1 MSRRRKPLKKQLLA
15 QFYRGNLP
23 MLALAVF
30 AALAGGTLDLILSWL
45 MQQLIDTA
53 SGIPGA
59 RPLGQLAQITGGF
72 ILLCAA
78 LFLLKYASEP
88 RFIEKAMRQ
97 YKDFAFQKLTEKSI
111 SSFRAKS
118 TAAYL
123 SALTNDA
130 ASVEADHLSQQLS
143 VITKTVTF
151 LGALAMML
159 WYSPLMTA
167 IAAGVTVLPLI
178 ASLLTGGQLQA
189 AEKRVS
195 DRNRDFTAALSDC
208 LGGFSVVKTFRAE
221 KEIFRLFAESNRA
234 LEQEK
239 FSRRR
244 VKALVGMIGAIA
256 GIVAQLGAF
265 LAGAYLALAGKGL
278 TAGAVFMFVNLMSF
292 MIGPVAELPA
302 LLAARKAARGLIDK
316 LADALEQDEAQPD
329 GVHITPLTRELRL
342 EDVRFSYDGETE
354 ILRGVSAAFE
364 AGKAY
369 AIVGA
374 SGSGKS
380 TLLNLLTSPGT
391 AYDGSILLD
400 GTELRTIAPESLY
413 ETVSLIQQNVFVF
426 NASIRDNVTM
436 FRSFPPEELAQAVRR
451 AQLEAL
457 IASRGEGYLCG
468 ENGSGLSGGEKQR
481 ISIARSLLKHASVLL
496 ADEATAA
503 LDAQTAH
510 QVTDDI
516 LSLSGVTRIVV
527 THTLEQAALRRY
539 DGILVLKDGCIAES
553 GSFDELMEQKGYFYA
568 LYTVSQ

>member
-1 MSRRRKPLKKQLLA
+1 MRQNKTLEQQLRA
-15 QFYRGNLP
+15 QFFRGNRA
-23 MLALAVF
+23 MFALAAF
-30 AALAGGTLDLILSWL
+30 AALAGGTLNLIVSWL

-53 SGIPGA
+53 SGVAGA
-59 RPLGQLAQITGGF
+59 RPLRQLAYLTGGF
-72 ILLCAA
+72 ILLCTA
-78 LFLLKYASEP
+78 LMLLKYAAEP
-88 RFIEKAMRQ
+88 RFIERAMRQ

-111 SSFRAKS
+111 SSFRAES

-130 ASVEADHLSQQLS
+130 ASVEADDLAQRLSIL
-143 VITKTVTF
+143 TKAVTF
-151 LGALAMML
+151 FGALGMML
-159 WYSPLMTA
+159 WYSPVMTA
-167 IAAGVTVLPLI
+167 IAAAVTALPLI

-189 AEKRVS
+189 AEARVA

-221 KEIFRLFAESNRA
+221 AEIFRLFAGSNRA

-244 VKALVGMIGAIA
+244 VKALVGMIGATT
-256 GIVAQLGAF
+256 GIIAQLGVF
-265 LAGAYLALAGKGL
+265 LAGAYLALSGKGL
-278 TAGAVFMFVNLMSF
+278 TAGAVILFVNLMNF
-292 MIGPVAELPA
+292 MIEPVAELPG

-329 GVHITPLTRELRL
+329 GVHITPLARELRF
-342 EDVRFSYDGETE
+342 ENVRFSYDGETE
-354 ILRGVSAAFE
+354 ILRGVSARFE

-426 NASIRDNVTM
+426 NASIRDNITM
-436 FRSFPPEELAQAVRR
+436 FRSFPSEELAQAVRR
-451 AQLEAL
+451 AQLESLLAD
-457 IASRGEGYLCG
+457 RGEGYLCG
-468 ENGSGLSGGEKQR
+468 ENGSGLSGGEMQR

-516 LSLSGVTRIVV
+516 LSLTGVTRIVV
-527 THTLEQAALRRY
+527 THTLEQAALRQY
-539 DGILVLKDGCIAES
+539 DGILVLKDGRIAET
-553 GSFDELMEQKGYFYA
+553 GSFDELMERKGYFYA

>member
-1 MSRRRKPLKKQLLA
+1 MKHNSLARQLTA
-15 QFYRGNLP
+15 QFFRGNLP
-23 MLALAVF
+23 MFALAVF
-30 AALAGGTLDLILSWL
+30 AALTGGTLNLIVTWL
-45 MQQLIDTA
+45 MQQLIDAA
-53 SGIPGA
+53 SGLPGA
-59 RPLGQLAQITGGF
+59 LPLGQLAWITGGF

-78 LFLLKYASEP
+78 LMLLKYASEP

-111 SSFRAKS
+111 SSFRAES

-130 ASVEADHLSQQLS
+130 ASIEADDLSQLLS
-143 VITKTVTF
+143 VITKAVTF
-151 LGALAMML
+151 FGALAMML

-178 ASLLTGGQLQA
+178 ASVLTGGQLQA

-195 DRNRDFTAALSDC
+195 DQNRDFTAALSDC

-244 VKALVGMIGAIA
+244 LKALVGMIGATT
-256 GIVAQLGAF
+256 GIIAQLGVF
-265 LAGAYLALAGKGL
+265 LAGAYLALTGKGL
-278 TAGAVFMFVNLMSF
+278 TAGAVILFVNLMNF
-292 MIGPVAELPA
+292 MIEPVAELPA
-302 LLAARKAARGLIDK
+302 LLAARKAARGLIVK
-316 LADALEQDEAQPD
+316 LADALEQDETQPD
-329 GVHITPLTRELRL
+329 GVQITPLTRELRL
-342 EDVRFSYDGETE
+342 ENVRFSYDGETE
-354 ILRGVSAAFE
+354 ILRGVSAVFE

-369 AIVGA
+369 AVVGA

-380 TLLNLLTSPGT
+380 MLLNLLTSPGM
-391 AYDGSILLD
+391 AYEGSILLD
-400 GTELRTIAPESLY
+400 GTELRTVSPESLY
-413 ETVSLIQQNVFVF
+413 ETVSVIQQNVFVF

-457 IASRGEGYLCG
+457 LAERGEDYLCG

-539 DGILVLKDGCIAES
+539 DGILVLKDGRIAES

>member
-1 MSRRRKPLKKQLLA
+1 MKHKPLARQLTA
-15 QFYRGNLP
+15 QFFRGNLP
-23 MLALAVF
+23 MFALAVF
-30 AALAGGTLDLILSWL
+30 AALTGGTLNLIVTWL
-45 MQQLIDTA
+45 MQQLIDAA
-53 SGIPGA
+53 SGLPGA
-59 RPLGQLAQITGGF
+59 LPLGQLAWITGGF

-78 LFLLKYASEP
+78 LMLLKYASEP

-111 SSFRAKS
+111 SSFRAES

-130 ASVEADHLSQQLS
+130 ASVEADDLSQLLS
-143 VITKTVTF
+143 VITKAVTF
-151 LGALAMML
+151 FGALAMML

-178 ASLLTGGQLQA
+178 ASVLTGGQLQA

-195 DRNRDFTAALSDC
+195 DQNRDFTAALSDC

-244 VKALVGMIGAIA
+244 LKALVGMIGATT
-256 GIVAQLGAF
+256 GIIAQLGVF
-265 LAGAYLALAGKGL
+265 LAGAYLALSGRGL
-278 TAGAVFMFVNLMSF
+278 TAGAVILFVNLMNF
-292 MIGPVAELPA
+292 MIEPVAELPA
-302 LLAARKAARGLIDK
+302 LLAARKAARGLIVK
-316 LADALEQDEAQPD
+316 LADALEQDETQPD
-329 GVHITPLTRELRL
+329 GVQITPLTRELRL
-342 EDVRFSYDGETE
+342 ENVRFSYDGETE
-354 ILRGVSAAFE
+354 ILRGVSAVFE

-369 AIVGA
+369 AVVGA

-380 TLLNLLTSPGT
+380 TLLNLLTSPGM
-391 AYDGSILLD
+391 AYEGSILLD
-400 GTELRTIAPESLY
+400 GTELRTASPESLY
-413 ETVSLIQQNVFVF
+413 ETVSVIQQNVFVF

-457 IASRGEGYLCG
+457 IASRGEDYLCG

-539 DGILVLKDGCIAES
+539 DGILVLKDGRIAES

>member
-1 MSRRRKPLKKQLLA
+1 MKHKPLARQLTA
-15 QFYRGNLP
+15 QFFRGNIP
-23 MLALAVF
+23 MFALAVF
-30 AALAGGTLDLILSWL
+30 AALTGGTLNLIVTWL
-45 MQQLIDTA
+45 MQQLIDAA
-53 SGIPGA
+53 SGLPDA
-59 RPLGQLAQITGGF
+59 LPLGQLAQITGGF

-78 LFLLKYASEP
+78 LMLLKYASEP

-97 YKDFAFQKLTEKSI
+97 YKDFAFRKLTGKSI
-111 SSFRAKS
+111 SSFRAES

-130 ASVEADHLSQQLS
+130 ASVEADDLSQLLS
-143 VITKTVTF
+143 VITKAVTF
-151 LGALAMML
+151 FGALAMML

-178 ASLLTGGQLQA
+178 ASVLTGGQLQA

-195 DRNRDFTAALSDC
+195 DQNRDFTAALSDC

-234 LEQEK
+234 LEREK

-244 VKALVGMIGAIA
+244 LKALVGMIGATT
-256 GIVAQLGAF
+256 GIIAQLGVF
-265 LAGAYLALAGKGL
+265 LAGAYLALSGKGL
-278 TAGAVFMFVNLMSF
+278 TAGAVILFVNLMNF
-292 MIGPVAELPA
+292 MIEPVAELPG

-316 LADALEQDEAQPD
+316 LADALEQDEALPD
-329 GVHITPLTRELRL
+329 GVRIAPLARELRL
-342 EDVRFSYDGETE
+342 ENVRFSYDGETE
-354 ILRGVSAAFE
+354 VLRGVSAVFE

-369 AIVGA
+369 AVVGA

-380 TLLNLLTSPGT
+380 TLLNLLTSPGM

-426 NASIRDNVTM
+426 NASIRDNITM
-436 FRSFPPEELAQAVRR
+436 FRSFPPEELAQAARR
-451 AQLEAL
+451 AQLEPL
-457 IASRGEGYLCG
+457 IADRGEDYLCG

-481 ISIARSLLKHASVLL
+481 ISVARSLLKHASVLL

-527 THTLEQAALRRY
+527 THTLEQAALRRC
-539 DGILVLKDGCIAES
+539 DGILVLKDGRIAES
-553 GSFDELMEQKGYFYA
+553 GSFDELMARKGYFYA

>member
-1 MSRRRKPLKKQLLA
+1 MKHNSLARQLTA
-15 QFYRGNLP
+15 QFFRGNLP
-23 MLALAVF
+23 MFALAVF
-30 AALAGGTLDLILSWL
+30 AALTGGTLNLIVTWL
-45 MQQLIDTA
+45 MQQLIDAA
-53 SGIPGA
+53 SGLPGA
-59 RPLGQLAQITGGF
+59 LPLGQLAWITGGF

-78 LFLLKYASEP
+78 LMLLKYASEP

-111 SSFRAKS
+111 SSFRAES

-130 ASVEADHLSQQLS
+130 ASIEADDLSQLLS
-143 VITKTVTF
+143 VITKAVTF
-151 LGALAMML
+151 FGALAMML

-195 DRNRDFTAALSDC
+195 DQNRDFTAALSDC

-244 VKALVGMIGAIA
+244 LKALVGMIGATT
-256 GIVAQLGAF
+256 GIIAQLGVF
-265 LAGAYLALAGKGL
+265 LAGAYLALTGKGL
-278 TAGAVFMFVNLMSF
+278 TAGAVILFVNLMNF
-292 MIGPVAELPA
+292 MIEPVAELPA
-302 LLAARKAARGLIDK
+302 LLAARKAARGLIAK
-316 LADALEQDEAQPD
+316 LADALEQDEVQPD
-329 GVHITPLTRELRL
+329 GVQIAPLMRQLRL

-354 ILRGVSAAFE
+354 ILRGVSAVFD

-380 TLLNLLTSPGT
+380 TLLNLLTTPGM
-391 AYDGSILLD
+391 AYAGKILLD
-400 GTELRTIAPESLY
+400 GTELRTVSPESLY
-413 ETVSLIQQNVFVF
+413 ETVSVIQQNVFVF

-457 IASRGEGYLCG
+457 LAERGEDYLCG

-539 DGILVLKDGCIAES
+539 DGILALKDGRIAES
-553 GSFDELMEQKGYFYA
+553 GSFDDLMAQKGYFYA

>member
-1 MSRRRKPLKKQLLA
+1 MKHNSLARQLTA
-15 QFYRGNLP
+15 QFFRGNLP
-23 MLALAVF
+23 MFALAVF
-30 AALAGGTLDLILSWL
+30 AALTGGTLNLIVTWL
-45 MQQLIDTA
+45 MQQLIDAA
-53 SGIPGA
+53 SGLPGA
-59 RPLGQLAQITGGF
+59 LPLGQLAWITGGF

-78 LFLLKYASEP
+78 LMLLKYASEP

-111 SSFRAKS
+111 SSFRAES

-130 ASVEADHLSQQLS
+130 ASIEADDLSQLLS
-143 VITKTVTF
+143 VITKAVTF
-151 LGALAMML
+151 FGALAMML

-178 ASLLTGGQLQA
+178 ASVLTGGQLQA

-195 DRNRDFTAALSDC
+195 DQNRDFTAALSDC

-244 VKALVGMIGAIA
+244 LKALVGMIGATTGVI
-256 GIVAQLGAF
+256 AQLGVF
-265 LAGAYLALAGKGL
+265 LAGAYLALTGKGL
-278 TAGAVFMFVNLMSF
+278 TAGAVILFVNLMNF
-292 MIGPVAELPA
+292 MIEPVAELPA
-302 LLAARKAARGLIDK
+302 LLAARKAARGLIAK
-316 LADALEQDEAQPD
+316 LADALEQDEVQPD
-329 GVHITPLTRELRL
+329 GVQIAPLTRQLRL

-354 ILRGVSAAFE
+354 ILRGVSAVFD

-380 TLLNLLTSPGT
+380 TLLNLLTTPGM
-391 AYDGSILLD
+391 AYAGKILLD
-400 GTELRTIAPESLY
+400 GTELRTVAPESLY
-413 ETVSLIQQNVFVF
+413 ETVSVIQQNVFVF

-457 IASRGEGYLCG
+457 LTERGEDYLCG

-539 DGILVLKDGCIAES
+539 DGILVLKDGRIAES
-553 GSFDELMEQKGYFYA
+553 GSFDALVAQKGYFYA

>member
-1 MSRRRKPLKKQLLA
+1 MKHNSLARQLTA
-15 QFYRGNLP
+15 QFFRGNLP
-23 MLALAVF
+23 MFALAVF
-30 AALAGGTLDLILSWL
+30 AALTGGTLNLIVTWL
-45 MQQLIDTA
+45 MQQLIDAA
-53 SGIPGA
+53 SGLPDA
-59 RPLGQLAQITGGF
+59 LPLGQLAWITGGF

-78 LFLLKYASEP
+78 LMLLKYASEP

-111 SSFRAKS
+111 SSFRAES

-130 ASVEADHLSQQLS
+130 ASIEADDLSQLLS
-143 VITKTVTF
+143 VITKAVTF
-151 LGALAMML
+151 FGALAMML

-195 DRNRDFTAALSDC
+195 DQNRDFTAALSDC

-244 VKALVGMIGAIA
+244 LKALVGMIGATTGVI
-256 GIVAQLGAF
+256 AQLGVF
-265 LAGAYLALAGKGL
+265 LAGAYLALTGKGL
-278 TAGAVFMFVNLMSF
+278 TAGAVILFVNLMNF
-292 MIGPVAELPA
+292 MIEPVAELPA
-302 LLAARKAARGLIDK
+302 LLAARKAARGLIAK
-316 LADALEQDEAQPD
+316 LADALEQDEVQPD
-329 GVHITPLTRELRL
+329 GVQIAPLMRQLRL

-354 ILRGVSAAFE
+354 ILRGVSAVFD

-380 TLLNLLTSPGT
+380 TLLNLLTTPGM
-391 AYDGSILLD
+391 AYAGKILLD
-400 GTELRTIAPESLY
+400 GTELRTVSPESLY
-413 ETVSLIQQNVFVF
+413 ETVSVIQQNVFVF

-457 IASRGEGYLCG
+457 LAERGEDYLCG
-468 ENGSGLSGGEKQR
+468 ESGSGLSGGEKQR

-510 QVTDDI
+510 QVTDDV

-539 DGILVLKDGCIAES
+539 DGILVLKDGRIAES
-553 GSFDELMEQKGYFYA
+553 GSFDDLMAQKGYFYA

>member
-1 MSRRRKPLKKQLLA
+1 MKHKPLARQLTA
-15 QFYRGNLP
+15 QFFRGNLP
-23 MLALAVF
+23 MFALAVF
-30 AALAGGTLDLILSWL
+30 AALTGGTLNLIVTWL
-45 MQQLIDTA
+45 MQQLIDAA
-53 SGIPGA
+53 SGLPGA
-59 RPLGQLAQITGGF
+59 LPLGQLAWITGGF

-78 LFLLKYASEP
+78 LMLLKYASEP

-111 SSFRAKS
+111 SSFRAES

-130 ASVEADHLSQQLS
+130 ASIEADDLSQLLS
-143 VITKTVTF
+143 VIMKAVTF
-151 LGALAMML
+151 FGALAMML

-178 ASLLTGGQLQA
+178 PSVLTGGQLQA

-195 DRNRDFTAALSDC
+195 DQNRDFTAALSDC

-244 VKALVGMIGAIA
+244 LKALVGMIGATT
-256 GIVAQLGAF
+256 GIIAQLGVF
-265 LAGAYLALAGKGL
+265 LAGAYLALSGRGL
-278 TAGAVFMFVNLMSF
+278 TAGAVILFVNLMNF
-292 MIGPVAELPA
+292 MIEPVAELPA
-302 LLAARKAARGLIDK
+302 LLAARKAARGLIVK
-316 LADALEQDEAQPD
+316 LADALEQDETQPD
-329 GVHITPLTRELRL
+329 GVQITPLTRELRL
-342 EDVRFSYDGETE
+342 ENVRFSYDGETE
-354 ILRGVSAAFE
+354 ILRGVSAVFE

-369 AIVGA
+369 AVVGA

-380 TLLNLLTSPGT
+380 TLLNLLTSPGM
-391 AYDGSILLD
+391 AYEGSILLD
-400 GTELRTIAPESLY
+400 GTELRTASPESLY

-426 NASIRDNVTM
+426 NASIRDNITM
-436 FRSFPPEELAQAVRR
+436 FRSFPSEELAQAVRR
-451 AQLEAL
+451 AQLESLLAD
-457 IASRGEGYLCG
+457 RGEGYLCG

-516 LSLSGVTRIVV
+516 LSLTGVTRIVV

-539 DGILVLKDGCIAES
+539 DGILVLKDGRIAES

>member
-1 MSRRRKPLKKQLLA
+1 MKHKPLARQLTA
-15 QFYRGNLP
+15 QFFRGNVP
-23 MLALAVF
+23 MFALAVF
-30 AALAGGTLDLILSWL
+30 AALTGGTLNLIVTWL
-45 MQQLIDTA
+45 MQQLIDAA
-53 SGIPGA
+53 SGLPGA
-59 RPLGQLAQITGGF
+59 LPLGQLAWITGGF

-78 LFLLKYASEP
+78 LMLLKYASEP

-111 SSFRAKS
+111 SSFRAES

-130 ASVEADHLSQQLS
+130 ASIEADDLSQLLS
-143 VITKTVTF
+143 VIMKAVTF
-151 LGALAMML
+151 FGALAMML

-178 ASLLTGGQLQA
+178 PSVLTGGQLQA

-195 DRNRDFTAALSDC
+195 DQNRDFTAALSDC

-244 VKALVGMIGAIA
+244 LKALVGMIGATT
-256 GIVAQLGAF
+256 GIIAQLGVF
-265 LAGAYLALAGKGL
+265 LAGAYLALSGRGL
-278 TAGAVFMFVNLMSF
+278 TAGAVLLFVNLMNF
-292 MIGPVAELPA
+292 MIEPVAELPA
-302 LLAARKAARGLIDK
+302 LLAARKAARGLIVK
-316 LADALEQDEAQPD
+316 LADALEQDETQPD
-329 GVHITPLTRELRL
+329 GVQITPLTRELRL
-342 EDVRFSYDGETE
+342 ENVRFSYDGETE
-354 ILRGVSAAFE
+354 ILRGVSAVFE

-369 AIVGA
+369 AVVGA

-380 TLLNLLTSPGT
+380 TLLNLLTSPGM
-391 AYDGSILLD
+391 AYEGSILLD
-400 GTELRTIAPESLY
+400 GTELRTASPESLY

-426 NASIRDNVTM
+426 NASIRDNITM
-436 FRSFPPEELAQAVRR
+436 FRSFPSEELAQAVRR
-451 AQLEAL
+451 AQLESLLAD
-457 IASRGEGYLCG
+457 RGEGYLCG

-516 LSLSGVTRIVV
+516 LSLTGVTRIVV

-539 DGILVLKDGCIAES
+539 DGILVLKDGRIAES

>member
-111 SSFRAKS
+111 SSFRAES

-208 LGGFSVVKTFRAE
+208 LGGFSVVKTFQAE

-234 LEQEK
+234 LEKEK

-329 GVHITPLTRELRL
+329 GVHITPLARELRF
-342 EDVRFSYDGETE
+342 ENVRFSYDGETE
-354 ILRGVSAAFE
+354 ILRGVSARFE

-374 SGSGKS
+374 SGSGKT

-426 NASIRDNVTM
+426 NASIRDNITM
-436 FRSFPPEELAQAVRR
+436 FRSFPSEELAQAVRR
-451 AQLEAL
+451 AQLESLLAD
-457 IASRGEGYLCG
+457 RGEGYLCG

-527 THTLEQAALRRY
+527 THTLEQAALRQY
-539 DGILVLKDGCIAES
+539 DGILVLKDGRIAET
-553 GSFDELMEQKGYFYA
+553 GSFDELMERKGYFYA

>member
-111 SSFRAKS
+111 SSFRAES

-167 IAAGVTVLPLI
+167 IAAGVTVLPLV

-208 LGGFSVVKTFRAE
+208 LGGFSVVKTFQAE

-329 GVHITPLTRELRL
+329 GVHITPLARELRF
-342 EDVRFSYDGETE
+342 ENVRFSYDGETE
-354 ILRGVSAAFE
+354 ILRGVSARFE

-374 SGSGKS
+374 SGSGKT

-426 NASIRDNVTM
+426 NASIRDNITM
-436 FRSFPPEELAQAVRR
+436 FRSFPSEELAQAVRR
-451 AQLEAL
+451 AQLESLLAD
-457 IASRGEGYLCG
+457 RGEGYLCG

-539 DGILVLKDGCIAES
+539 DGILVLKDGRIAES

>member
-1 MSRRRKPLKKQLLA
+1 MKHKPLARQLTA
-15 QFYRGNLP
+15 QFFRGNVP
-23 MLALAVF
+23 MFALAVF
-30 AALAGGTLDLILSWL
+30 AALTGGTLNLIVTWL
-45 MQQLIDTA
+45 MQQLIDAA
-53 SGIPGA
+53 SGLPGA
-59 RPLGQLAQITGGF
+59 LPLGQLAWITGGF

-78 LFLLKYASEP
+78 LMLLKYASEP

-111 SSFRAKS
+111 SSFRAES

-123 SALTNDA
+123 SALTIDA
-130 ASVEADHLSQQLS
+130 ASIEADDLSQLLS
-143 VITKTVTF
+143 VITKAVTF
-151 LGALAMML
+151 FGALAMML

-178 ASLLTGGQLQA
+178 ASVLTGGQLQA

-208 LGGFSVVKTFRAE
+208 LDGFSVVKTFRAE

-244 VKALVGMIGAIA
+244 VKALVGMIGATT
-256 GIVAQLGAF
+256 GIIAQLGVF
-265 LAGAYLALAGKGL
+265 LAGAYLALSGKGL
-278 TAGAVFMFVNLMSF
+278 TAGAVILFVNLMNF
-292 MIGPVAELPA
+292 MIEPVAELPA

-316 LADALEQDEAQPD
+316 LADALEQDETQPD
-329 GVHITPLTRELRL
+329 GMQIAPLTRQLRL
-342 EDVRFSYDGETE
+342 ENVRFSYDGETE
-354 ILRGVSAAFE
+354 ILRGVSAVFE

-380 TLLNLLTSPGT
+380 TLLNLLTSPGM
-391 AYDGSILLD
+391 AYEGSILLD
-400 GTELRTIAPESLY
+400 GTELRAASPESLY

-457 IASRGEGYLCG
+457 IAARGEGYLCG

-516 LSLSGVTRIVV
+516 LSLTGVTRIVV

-539 DGILVLKDGCIAES
+539 DGILVLKDGRIAES
-553 GSFDELMEQKGYFYA
+553 GSFDALMVQKGYFYA

>member
-111 SSFRAKS
+111 SSFRAES

-316 LADALEQDEAQPD
+316 LADALEQDETQPD
-329 GVHITPLTRELRL
+329 GMQIAPLTRQLRL
-342 EDVRFSYDGETE
+342 ENVRFSYDGETE
-354 ILRGVSAAFE
+354 ILRGISAVFE

-380 TLLNLLTSPGT
+380 TLLNLLTSPGM
-391 AYDGSILLD
+391 AYEGSILLD
-400 GTELRTIAPESLY
+400 GTELRAASPESLY
-413 ETVSLIQQNVFVF
+413 ETVSVIQQNVFVF

-457 IASRGEGYLCG
+457 IAARGEGYLCG
-468 ENGSGLSGGEKQR
+468 KNGSGLSGGEKQR

-516 LSLSGVTRIVV
+516 LSLTGVTRIVV

-539 DGILVLKDGCIAES
+539 DGILVLKDGRIAES
-553 GSFDELMEQKGYFYA
+553 GSFDALMVQKGYFYA

>member
-1 MSRRRKPLKKQLLA
+1 MRRQKRRCKNTRTTL
-15 QFYRGNLP
+15 RSSNLI
-23 MLALAVF
+23 V
-30 AALAGGTLDLILSWL
+30 TWL
-45 MQQLIDTA
+45 MQQLIDAA
-53 SGIPGA
+53 SGLPGA
-59 RPLGQLAQITGGF
+59 LPLGQLAWITGGF

-78 LFLLKYASEP
+78 LMLLKYASEP

-111 SSFRAKS
+111 SSFRAES

-130 ASVEADHLSQQLS
+130 ASIEADDLSQLLS
-143 VITKTVTF
+143 VITKAVTF
-151 LGALAMML
+151 FGALAMML

-195 DRNRDFTAALSDC
+195 DQNRDFTAALSDC

-244 VKALVGMIGAIA
+244 LKALVGMIGATT
-256 GIVAQLGAF
+256 GIIAQLGVF
-265 LAGAYLALAGKGL
+265 LAGAYLALTGKGL
-278 TAGAVFMFVNLMSF
+278 TAGAVILFVNLMNF
-292 MIGPVAELPA
+292 MIEPVAELPA
-302 LLAARKAARGLIDK
+302 LLAARKAARGLIAK
-316 LADALEQDEAQPD
+316 LADALEQDEVQPD
-329 GVHITPLTRELRL
+329 GVQIAPLMRQLRL

-354 ILRGVSAAFE
+354 ILRGVSAVFD

-380 TLLNLLTSPGT
+380 TLLNLLTTPGM
-391 AYDGSILLD
+391 AYAGKILLD
-400 GTELRTIAPESLY
+400 GTELRTVSPESLY
-413 ETVSLIQQNVFVF
+413 ETVSVIQQNVFVF

-457 IASRGEGYLCG
+457 LAERGEDYLCG

-481 ISIARSLLKHASVLL
+481 ISIARALIKNAPIVLL
-496 ADEATAA
+496 DETTSSLDADNEKEIHKA
-503 LDAQTAH
+503 LDALMKDKTVIVIAH
-510 QVTDDI
+510 RLNTIIGADQ
-516 LSLSGVTRIVV
+516 
-527 THTLEQAALRRY
+527 
-539 DGILVLKDGCIAES
+539 ILVLDKGIISER
-553 GSFDELMEQKGYFYA
+553 GNHKELLAQNGWYARMISEQTKA
-568 LYTVSQ
+568 REWSIT

>member
-1 MSRRRKPLKKQLLA
+1 MKHKPLARQLTA
-15 QFYRGNLP
+15 QFFRGNIP
-23 MLALAVF
+23 MFALAVF
-30 AALAGGTLDLILSWL
+30 AALTGGTLNLIVTWL
-45 MQQLIDTA
+45 MQQLIDAA
-53 SGIPGA
+53 SGLPGA
-59 RPLGQLAQITGGF
+59 LPLGQLAQITGGF

-78 LFLLKYASEP
+78 LMLLKYASEP

-111 SSFRAKS
+111 SSFRAES

-123 SALTNDA
+123 SALTIDA
-130 ASVEADHLSQQLS
+130 ASIEADDLSQLLS
-143 VITKTVTF
+143 VITKAVTF
-151 LGALAMML
+151 FGALAMML

-178 ASLLTGGQLQA
+178 ASVLTGGQLQA

-244 VKALVGMIGAIA
+244 VKALVGMIGATT
-256 GIVAQLGAF
+256 GILAQLGVF
-265 LAGAYLALAGKGL
+265 LAGAYLALSGKGL
-278 TAGAVFMFVNLMSF
+278 TAGAVILFVNLMNF
-292 MIGPVAELPA
+292 MIEPVAELPA

-316 LADALEQDEAQPD
+316 LADALEQDETQPD
-329 GVHITPLTRELRL
+329 GMQIAPLTRQLRL
-342 EDVRFSYDGETE
+342 ENVRFSYDGETE
-354 ILRGVSAAFE
+354 ILRGVSAVFE

-380 TLLNLLTSPGT
+380 TLLNLLTSPGM
-391 AYDGSILLD
+391 AYEGSILLD
-400 GTELRTIAPESLY
+400 GTELRAASPESLY

-436 FRSFPPEELAQAVRR
+436 FRSFPPEELAQAARR

-457 IASRGEGYLCG
+457 IAARGEGYLCG

-516 LSLSGVTRIVV
+516 LSLTGVTRIVV

-539 DGILVLKDGCIAES
+539 DGILVLKDGRIAES
-553 GSFDELMEQKGYFYA
+553 GSFDALMVQKGYFYA

>member
-1 MSRRRKPLKKQLLA
+1 MKYKPLARQLTA
-15 QFYRGNLP
+15 QFFRGNVP
-23 MLALAVF
+23 MFALAVF
-30 AALAGGTLDLILSWL
+30 AALTGGTLNLIVTWL
-45 MQQLIDTA
+45 MQQLIDAA
-53 SGIPGA
+53 SGLPGA
-59 RPLGQLAQITGGF
+59 LPLGQLARITGGF
-72 ILLCAA
+72 ILLCVA
-78 LFLLKYASEP
+78 LMLLKYASEP

-111 SSFRAKS
+111 SSFRAES

-123 SALTNDA
+123 SALTIDA
-130 ASVEADHLSQQLS
+130 ASIEADDLSQLLS
-143 VITKTVTF
+143 VITKAVTF
-151 LGALAMML
+151 FGALAMML

-178 ASLLTGGQLQA
+178 ASVLTGGQLQA

-244 VKALVGMIGAIA
+244 VKALVGMIGATT
-256 GIVAQLGAF
+256 GIIAQLGVF
-265 LAGAYLALAGKGL
+265 LAGAYLALSGKGL
-278 TAGAVFMFVNLMSF
+278 TAGAVILFVNLMNF
-292 MIGPVAELPA
+292 MIEPVAELPA

-316 LADALEQDEAQPD
+316 LADALEQDETQPD
-329 GVHITPLTRELRL
+329 GMQIAPLTRQLRL
-342 EDVRFSYDGETE
+342 ENVRFSYDGETE
-354 ILRGVSAAFE
+354 ILCGISAVFE

-380 TLLNLLTSPGT
+380 TLLNLLTSPGM
-391 AYDGSILLD
+391 AYEGSILLD
-400 GTELRTIAPESLY
+400 GTELRAASPESLY

-457 IASRGEGYLCG
+457 ITARGEGYLCG
-468 ENGSGLSGGEKQR
+468 ENGSELSGGEKQR

-516 LSLSGVTRIVV
+516 LSLTGVTRIVV

-539 DGILVLKDGCIAES
+539 DGILVLKDGRIAES
-553 GSFDELMEQKGYFYA
+553 GSFDELMVQKGYFYA

>member
-1 MSRRRKPLKKQLLA
+1 MKHKPLARQLTA
-15 QFYRGNLP
+15 QFFRGNVP
-23 MLALAVF
+23 MFALAVF
-30 AALAGGTLDLILSWL
+30 AALTGGTLNLIVTWL
-45 MQQLIDTA
+45 MQQLIDAA
-53 SGIPGA
+53 SGLPGA
-59 RPLGQLAQITGGF
+59 LPLGQLARITGGF

-78 LFLLKYASEP
+78 LMLLKYASEP

-111 SSFRAKS
+111 SSFRAES

-123 SALTNDA
+123 SALTIDA
-130 ASVEADHLSQQLS
+130 ASIEADDLSQLLS
-143 VITKTVTF
+143 VITKAVTF
-151 LGALAMML
+151 FGALAMML

-178 ASLLTGGQLQA
+178 ASVLTGGQLQA

-208 LGGFSVVKTFRAE
+208 LDGFSVVKTFRAE

-244 VKALVGMIGAIA
+244 VKALVGMIGATT
-256 GIVAQLGAF
+256 GIIAQLGVF
-265 LAGAYLALAGKGL
+265 LAGAYLALSGKGL
-278 TAGAVFMFVNLMSF
+278 TAGAVILFVNLMNF
-292 MIGPVAELPA
+292 MIEPVAELPA

-316 LADALEQDEAQPD
+316 LADALEQDETQPD
-329 GVHITPLTRELRL
+329 GMQIAPLTRQLRL
-342 EDVRFSYDGETE
+342 ENVRFSYDGETE
-354 ILRGVSAAFE
+354 ILRGVSAVFE

-380 TLLNLLTSPGT
+380 TLLNLLTSPGM
-391 AYDGSILLD
+391 AYEGSILLD
-400 GTELRTIAPESLY
+400 GTELRAASPESLY

-457 IASRGEGYLCG
+457 IAARGEGYLCG
-468 ENGSGLSGGEKQR
+468 ENGSELSGGEKQR

-516 LSLSGVTRIVV
+516 LSLTGVTRIVV

-539 DGILVLKDGCIAES
+539 DGILVLKDGRIAES
-553 GSFDELMEQKGYFYA
+553 GSFDALMVQKGYFYA

>member
-1 MSRRRKPLKKQLLA
+1 
-15 QFYRGNLP
+15 
-23 MLALAVF
+23 
-30 AALAGGTLDLILSWL
+30 
-45 MQQLIDTA
+45 
-53 SGIPGA
+53 
-59 RPLGQLAQITGGF
+59 
-72 ILLCAA
+72 
-78 LFLLKYASEP
+78 
-88 RFIEKAMRQ
+88 
-97 YKDFAFQKLTEKSI
+97 
-111 SSFRAKS
+111 
-118 TAAYL
+118 
-123 SALTNDA
+123 
-130 ASVEADHLSQQLS
+130 
-143 VITKTVTF
+143 
-151 LGALAMML
+151 
-159 WYSPLMTA
+159 
-167 IAAGVTVLPLI
+167 
-178 ASLLTGGQLQA
+178 
-189 AEKRVS
+189 
-195 DRNRDFTAALSDC
+195 
-208 LGGFSVVKTFRAE
+208 
-221 KEIFRLFAESNRA
+221 
-234 LEQEK
+234 
-239 FSRRR
+239 
-244 VKALVGMIGAIA
+244 MIGAIA

-329 GVHITPLTRELRL
+329 GVHITPLARELRF
-342 EDVRFSYDGETE
+342 ENVRFSYDGETE
-354 ILRGVSAAFE
+354 ILRGVSARFE

-374 SGSGKS
+374 SGSGKT

-426 NASIRDNVTM
+426 NASIRDNITM
-436 FRSFPPEELAQAVRR
+436 FRSFPSEELAQAVRR
-451 AQLEAL
+451 AQLESLLAD
-457 IASRGEGYLCG
+457 RGEGYLCG

-527 THTLEQAALRRY
+527 THTLEQAALRQY
-539 DGILVLKDGCIAES
+539 DGILVLKDGRIAET
-553 GSFDELMEQKGYFYA
+553 GSFDELMERKGYFYA

>member
-97 YKDFAFQKLTEKSI
+97 YKDFAFQRLTEKSI
-111 SSFRAKS
+111 SSFRAES

-130 ASVEADHLSQQLS
+130 ASIEADDLSQLLS
-143 VITKTVTF
+143 VIMKAVTF
-151 LGALAMML
+151 FGALAMML

-292 MIGPVAELPA
+292 MIGPVAELPG

-329 GVHITPLTRELRL
+329 GVHITPLARELRF
-342 EDVRFSYDGETE
+342 ENVRFSYDGETE
-354 ILRGVSAAFE
+354 ILRGVSARFE

-426 NASIRDNVTM
+426 NASIRDNITM
-436 FRSFPPEELAQAVRR
+436 FRSFPSEELAQAVRR
-451 AQLEAL
+451 AQLESLLAD
-457 IASRGEGYLCG
+457 RGEGYLCG

-516 LSLSGVTRIVV
+516 LSLTGVTRIVV
-527 THTLEQAALRRY
+527 THTLEQAALRQY
-539 DGILVLKDGCIAES
+539 DGILVLKDGRIAET
-553 GSFDELMEQKGYFYA
+553 GSFDELMERKGYFYA

>member
-1 MSRRRKPLKKQLLA
+1 MKHKPLARQLTA
-15 QFYRGNLP
+15 QFFRGNIP
-23 MLALAVF
+23 MFALAVF
-30 AALAGGTLDLILSWL
+30 AALTGGTLNLIVTWL
-45 MQQLIDTA
+45 MQQLIDVA
-53 SGIPGA
+53 SGLPGA
-59 RPLGQLAQITGGF
+59 LPLRQLAWITGGF

-78 LFLLKYASEP
+78 LMLLKYASEP

-111 SSFRAKS
+111 SSFRAES

-130 ASVEADHLSQQLS
+130 ASIEADDLSQLLS
-143 VITKTVTF
+143 VIMKAVTF
-151 LGALAMML
+151 FGALAMML

-244 VKALVGMIGAIA
+244 VKALVGMIGATT
-256 GIVAQLGAF
+256 GIIAQLGVF
-265 LAGAYLALAGKGL
+265 LAGAYLALSGKGL
-278 TAGAVFMFVNLMSF
+278 TAGAVILFVNLMNF
-292 MIGPVAELPA
+292 MIEPVAELPG

-329 GVHITPLTRELRL
+329 GVHITPLARELRF
-342 EDVRFSYDGETE
+342 ENVRFSYDGETE
-354 ILRGVSAAFE
+354 ILRGVSARFE

-426 NASIRDNVTM
+426 NASIRDNITM
-436 FRSFPPEELAQAVRR
+436 FRSFPSEELAQAVRR
-451 AQLEAL
+451 AQLESLLAD
-457 IASRGEGYLCG
+457 RGEGYLCG

-503 LDAQTAH
+503 LDAPAAY

-516 LSLSGVTRIVV
+516 LSLTGVTRIVV
-527 THTLEQAALRRY
+527 THTLEQVALRQY
-539 DGILVLKDGCIAES
+539 DGILVLKDGRIAET
-553 GSFDELMEQKGYFYA
+553 GSFDELMERKGYFYA

>member
-111 SSFRAKS
+111 SSFRAES

-167 IAAGVTVLPLI
+167 IAAGVTVLPLV

-208 LGGFSVVKTFRAE
+208 LGGFSVVKTFQAE

-329 GVHITPLTRELRL
+329 GVRITPLARELRF
-342 EDVRFSYDGETE
+342 ENVRFSYGGETE
-354 ILRGVSAAFE
+354 ILRGVSARFE

-374 SGSGKS
+374 SGSGKT

-426 NASIRDNVTM
+426 NASIRDNITM
-436 FRSFPPEELAQAVRR
+436 FRSFPSEELAQAVRR
-451 AQLEAL
+451 AQLESLLAD
-457 IASRGEGYLCG
+457 RGEGYLCG

-516 LSLSGVTRIVV
+516 LSLTGVTRIVV
-527 THTLEQAALRRY
+527 THTLEQAALRQY
-539 DGILVLKDGCIAES
+539 DGILVLKDGRIAET
-553 GSFDELMEQKGYFYA
+553 GSFDELMERKGYFYA